1 MRGRLRRGAA
11 RARWNGAQYVHDE
24 ADRAREKARVAEGLG
39 RAVYGRRRALGISQT
54 ELACRAGM
62 SQPQVSRL
70 ELGGGM
76 PTLAVLARLARA
88 LDASFALTFEGG
100 EPRVVFEPLEG
111 PALADPAPADPAS
124 ADPVPPAVR
133 IGTQWHMTIAESG
146 TKAGTGAVR
155 CS

>member
-1 MRGRLRRGAA
+1 MRGRPRRGAA
-11 RARWNGAQYVHDE
+11 RPRWAGAEYVHDE
-24 ADRAREKARVAEGLG
+24 ADRAREKARVAVCLG
-39 RAVYGRRRALGISQT
+39 RAVHGRRRALGISQA

-88 LDASFALTFEGG
+88 LDASFALTFDGG
-100 EPRVVFEPLEG
+100 EPRVVFEPLER
-111 PALADPAPADPAS
+111 PALVDPAPAGPAPVDPA
-124 ADPVPPAVR
+124 PPAVR

-146 TKAGTGAVR
+146 AKAGTGGGR